1 MMLELAVT
9 SEAEAADDAHDGS
22 GVGAQALGHGAHA
35 QQDVFAR
42 LLQDGADN
50 LLAFC
55 AESFDAFRKVDRRPR
70 SGKRRFFHAARELL
84 KFISMSTRDEVFT
97 GTDEANSVIS
107 PTPPLSC
114 SWPAPAQRPVEGR
127 ASWLGAWDPA
137 ARWDGFAR
145 GDEWPGSWGS
155 LLRFPRSISC
165 EAAITN
171 LRKDFA
177 HFLAGFGSN
186 DSRAR
191 GVVAL
196 LGGVAD
202 GIAHV
207 AEAAAVNEVND
218 QL

>member
-42 LLQDGADN
+42 LLQDGTDN

-55 AESFDAFRKVDRRPR
+55 AELLDAFRKVDRRPR
-70 SGKRRFFHAARELL
+70 TGKRRFFHAARELP

-97 GTDEANSVIS
+97 RTNEANSVIS
-107 PTPPLSC
+107 PTPLLSC

-155 LLRFPRSISC
+155 LLRFPRSISWRSC
-165 EAAITN
+165 HHESQ
-171 LRKDFA
+171 K
-177 HFLAGFGSN
+177 GFC
-186 DSRAR
+186 AFPR
-191 GVVAL
+191 GF
-196 LGGVAD
+196 
-202 GIAHV
+202 
-207 AEAAAVNEVND
+207 
-218 QL
+218 